1 MHITLH
7 NITKCFGEVTALED
21 ICFEVDKG
29 TFTTLVGPSGCGKT
43 TTLRLIAGFEAPDA
57 GDILFDGQSILKLPP
72 EERGV
77 GIVFQ
82 NYALF
87 PHMNVRENIAYG
99 LKFVKQS
106 INKKER
112 VDELLSLMDL
122 VSLERKDPAELS
134 AGQRQR
140 VALARALA
148 PRPKVL
154 LLDEPLSALDAKL
167 RERLRQKIKRIQREL
182 VITTIYVTHD
192 QEEALAISDKV
203 VVMSQGRIEQ
213 IGTPWEVYN
222 EPRTEFVAG
231 FIGRG
236 NLITAKVMEITDDA
250 LKVKL
255 DADQPGISLA
265 RNAVKKTLLNVDS
278 EIKFLIRPEKIIL
291 NDSKENVLSG
301 RVSGVEF
308 LGDAVWVHVDCG
320 LQELIV
326 KAPASEAARSIGDLE
341 GKEIKLS
348 FDSQD
353 CRIVS

>member
-1 MHITLH
+1 MVHVALQK
-7 NITKCFGEVTALED
+7 ITKRFGGVTALED
-21 ICFEVDKG
+21 ISFEVAPG
-29 TFTTLVGPSGCGKT
+29 SFLTLVGPSGCGKT
-43 TTLRLIAGFEAPDA
+43 TTLRLIAGFEAPDS
-57 GDILFDGQSILKLPP
+57 GDIFFDGQSILTLPP

-87 PHMNVRENIAYG
+87 PHMNVWQNIAYG
-99 LKFVKQS
+99 LKFSKQNM
-106 INKKER
+106 NKKER

-122 VSLERKDPAELS
+122 VGLEGRDPAELS

-148 PRPKVL
+148 PKPKVL

-167 RERLRQKIKRIQREL
+167 RERLRLEIKRIQREL
-182 VITTIYVTHD
+182 KITTIYVTHD

-203 VVMSQGRIEQ
+203 VVMSQGCIEQ
-213 IGTPWEVYN
+213 IGTPWQVYN

-236 NLITAKVMEITDDA
+236 NLLTAKVVSVTNNA
-250 LKVKL
+250 LKVSL
-255 DADQPGISLA
+255 GREQPEILLT
-265 RNAVKKTLLNVDS
+265 KDKTALIGD
-278 EIKFLIRPEKIIL
+278 EIKFLIRPEKIAL
-291 NDSKENVLSG
+291 NGSKENVLSG
-301 RVSGVEF
+301 KVSGIEF

-326 KAPASEAARSIGDLE
+326 KAPASEAARCISMDLE
-341 GKEIKLS
+341 GEACRISIS
-348 FDSQD
+348 FDPKD
-353 CRIVS
+353 CRII